1 MGKISYSKLKLKIN
15 NNINTISY
23 TIDND
28 EYVIEVKQYLPFE
41 EKISILEKVINL
53 SKDEM
58 HFYNTSKL
66 NMFLDLQLVEKYT
79 NITFS
84 DSNK

>member
-28 EYVIEVKQYLPFE
+28 EYTIEVKQYLPFE
-41 EKISILEKVINL
+41 EKVSILERVINL
-53 SKDEM
+53 SKDIS
-58 HFYNTSKL
+58 FSSK
-66 NMFLDLQLVEKYT
+66 
-79 NITFS
+79 
-84 DSNK
+84 